1 MSPAPDFHQ
10 PSLGLTDAFHNAP
23 FNVTSELYQDTG
35 FHELQANKAKV
46 YEPCS
51 VIQVQQT
58 LSEAASGLPKP
69 LAKSHSISTIQWAST
84 IYSELPAND
93 SNTAHCTDHGAGLN
107 VLALLVTDTRP
118 NNYVNEYDLEL
129 VGMVIQKASC

>member
-10 PSLGLTDAFHNAP
+10 PSPGLTDAFHNASS
-23 FNVTSELYQDTG
+23 NITSELYWDIG
-35 FHELQANKAKV
+35 FHKLQANKAKV
-46 YEPCS
+46 YKPCS
-51 VIQVQQT
+51 VIQVQRT

-93 SNTAHCTDHGAGLN
+93 GNTARCMDHGVGLN
-107 VLALLVTDTRP
+107 ALAILVADTRP
-118 NNYVNEYDLEL
+118 NNYVNEYDSEL